1 MEKIKIGYIPALVWG
16 ETSDKVLLC
25 VHGQGGSKDEAAVVA
40 DEALPLGWQVL
51 AFDLPEHGE
60 RRDGIP
66 LEPWHVEPELRAV
79 MAYARARWPLVGL
92 YANSIGAWFSMLAWP
107 EEALERCL
115 FVSPVVDMPALI
127 RTMMGW
133 AGVDEERLLRE
144 QTIPT
149 QFGQTLSWTYYQ
161 WTIDHPVTTW
171 TAPTCILYGGRD
183 AMIARADVEAFA
195 ARFHGKLTVMED
207 GEHWFH
213 TDEQMRVLRRWL
225 RRELTAGQPTEADG

>member
-1 MEKIKIGYIPALVWG
+1 VEKIVIGYIPALVWG

-40 DEALPLGWQVL
+40 EEALPLGWQVL

-79 MAYARARWPLVGL
+79 MAYARARWPLIGL

-133 AGVDEERLLRE
+133 AGVDEERLHRE

-195 ARFHGKLTVMED
+195 ACFHGKLTVMED